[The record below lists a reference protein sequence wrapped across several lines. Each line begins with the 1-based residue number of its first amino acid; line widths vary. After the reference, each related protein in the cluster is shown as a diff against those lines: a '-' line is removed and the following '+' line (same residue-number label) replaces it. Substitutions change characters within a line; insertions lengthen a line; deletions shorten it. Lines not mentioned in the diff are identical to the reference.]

1 MKIVHTY
8 IPTKNGGTLNRYTA
22 YCMLL
27 STLLAKKHH
36 EHVFLYTNKEIE
48 KIVKKIGIPYNVIDT
63 EVLEGVEV
71 KTFSVPKLMVY
82 TKQTQPYLHI
92 DLDSFIYQPIE
103 VKLVDRIYSSFAEGS
118 SNVLSFER
126 NNSVF
131 FKTYLKG
138 AFEIQDKL
146 PEEFLEYVKFQ
157 NIPNMSIFGGHSWK
171 LIAEATE
178 YCLKIYEDNKE
189 FFDSNYY
196 NACIIEQLFIPA
208 AIRMILDRENEEIVM
223 EKDIFNFIFDKNPTV
238 IEFTGEKWDYPFI
251 IESNADVLKIESQT
265 DLFRNL
271 NYNFNGFL
279 HLNGYKTFDEVI
291 FMIRQR
297 IIDEFGGNHYINK
310 IDKLFTEE
318 TKTDKIFDSY
328 CDYLRINLDKMVS
341 MKNKSFGLI

>member
-71 KTFSVPKLMVY
+71 ETFSVPKLMVY

-146 PEEFLEYVKFQ
+146 PEEFL
-157 NIPNMSIFGGHSWK
+157 
-171 LIAEATE
+171 
-178 YCLKIYEDNKE
+178 
-189 FFDSNYY
+189 
-196 NACIIEQLFIPA
+196 
-208 AIRMILDRENEEIVM
+208 
-223 EKDIFNFIFDKNPTV
+223 
-238 IEFTGEKWDYPFI
+238 
-251 IESNADVLKIESQT
+251 
-265 DLFRNL
+265 
-271 NYNFNGFL
+271 
-279 HLNGYKTFDEVI
+279 
-291 FMIRQR
+291 
-297 IIDEFGGNHYINK
+297 
-310 IDKLFTEE
+310 
-318 TKTDKIFDSY
+318 
-328 CDYLRINLDKMVS
+328 
-341 MKNKSFGLI
+341 

>member
-8 IPTKNGGTLNRYTA
+8 VPTENGGNLNRYTM

-27 STLLAKKHH
+27 SALLAKKHH
-36 EHVFLYTNKEIE
+36 KHVFLYTNKEIE

-63 EVLEGVEV
+63 EVLDGIDV
-71 KTFSVPKLMVY
+71 KTFSIPKLIVY

-103 VKLVDRIYSSFAEGS
+103 IKLVDKIHSSFAEGS
-118 SNVLSFER
+118 GDTLSFEM

-146 PEEFLEYVKFQ
+146 PEEFLKYVKFQ
-157 NIPNMSIFGGHSWK
+157 NIPNMSIFGGHSWE

-178 YCLKIYEDNKE
+178 YCLKIYNENKE

-208 AIRMILDRENEEIVM
+208 AIRMILDRDSEEITM
-223 EKDIFNFIFDKNPTV
+223 DKDIFNFIFDKNPTV
-238 IEFTGEKWDYPFI
+238 LEFLDEKWDYPFI
-251 IESNADVLKIESQT
+251 IESNTDVLKIDTQN

-297 IIDEFGGNHYINK
+297 IIDEFEGIHYIHK
-310 IDKLFTEE
+310 IDKLFTED
-318 TKTDKIFDSY
+318 TKTDNLFDSY
-328 CDYLRINLDKMVS
+328 CDYLRTKLNKMVS
-341 MKNKSFGLI
+341 MKNKNFGII